1 MHGLFNSELYSDI
14 DIVCA
19 NNDDRYKC
27 HKLLLSQ
34 SDVLAK
40 LFDSQLTFKV
50 RHSIPV
56 NSDTLVFHATMYSV
70 GEIYAISGLKQ
81 LAKRRFQAARALN
94 SRWTATAFHSG
105 NGEYSDMTIRDSD
118 GSSYQVHKNVV
129 CWQSPFFANAMKD
142 GRFKESFEKRI
153 DLFEDK
159 PAAIRAMLEYMYG
172 GDYDEGARNSV
183 VEIPQWLQLHV
194 DVYVIADKYQVNQ
207 SGLAALACKRIDD
220 LFSAHWMVM
229 MEDFPALMD
238 EIYTRTRD
246 KDHLL
251 RPLVVNIAAR
261 HYADLKD
268 RSDFSA
274 AVNDSFFEDAMD
286 EREFKV
292 RL

>member
-1 MHGLFNSELYSDI
+1 MAAPTFNQI
-14 DIVCA
+14 
-19 NNDDRYKC
+19 
-27 HKLLLSQ
+27 
-34 SDVLAK
+34 
-40 LFDSQLTFKV
+40 
-50 RHSIPV
+50 
-56 NSDTLVFHATMYSV
+56 
-70 GEIYAISGLKQ
+70 LKE
-81 LAKRRFQAARALN
+81 
-94 SRWTATAFHSG
+94 AFHSG
-105 NGEYSDMTIRDSD
+105 NGEYSDMTISDSD
-118 GSSYQVHKNVV
+118 GRSYQVHKNVV

-172 GDYDEGARNSV
+172 GDYDEGARNSE
-183 VEIPQWLQLHV
+183 VEMPQWLQLHV
-194 DVYVIADKYQVNQ
+194 DVYVIADKYQVNHN
-207 SGLAALACKRIDD
+207 GLAALACKRIDD

-274 AVNDSFFEDAMD
+274 AVNEWLGFGLSLAEQML
-286 EREFKV
+286 EMHSEEMRKQREETPRRCQLGCDIFHQ
-292 RL
+292 RSGGSARHHSSR